1 MGSDL
6 VRTGIPG
13 LDIILH
19 GGIPSTNVILVEGS
33 SGSGKTLLGT
43 EFIYRG
49 ITEFN
54 EPGIIVIFEV
64 SPAKLV
70 RDAATLGWNLT
81 ELQAQKKLRIVFTS
95 PQVLNQEL
103 RSADSLLLEM
113 AGEMGAQRIFIDG
126 IGLLYRA
133 ANAGATLPVTGPG
146 SYREVLQ

>member
-95 PQVLNQEL
+95 LCVCSLAEN
-103 RSADSLLLEM
+103 RSRGSSGIIIFPILSGLFIAVWTARPLQRSN
-113 AGEMGAQRIFIDG
+113 GSRNVAQSR
-126 IGLLYRA
+126 YA
-133 ANAGATLPVTGPG
+133 SSA
-146 SYREVLQ
+146 